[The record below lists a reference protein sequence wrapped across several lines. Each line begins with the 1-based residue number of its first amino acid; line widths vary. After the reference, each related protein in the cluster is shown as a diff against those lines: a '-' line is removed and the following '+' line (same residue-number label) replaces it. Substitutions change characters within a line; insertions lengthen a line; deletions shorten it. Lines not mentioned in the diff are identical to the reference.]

1 MSPALALLLL
11 SQVALYTTVTS
22 VKVCGRPPTTDGID
36 SSTLKRVYEV
46 GEEVTLTCEQGYLPS
61 RTPSARITCT
71 ATGEW
76 TQANLACSPKMCQI
90 PRPLQPFAKGR
101 TEAPF
106 KSVLNF
112 TCDDGYVLIGSN
124 ESRCLHDN
132 TWSHPPPLCKAVN
145 CPLPK
150 PPSDGRIVHD
160 KPLTGTA
167 TKYGQA
173 WTYECHPPKAPSYE
187 RGFCMANGS
196 VTEPPV
202 CRDVSCPVPT
212 NIPNGIITFA
222 VMRQHGYKE
231 KVRYACNEHYVLEGR
246 DEIQCQNTG
255 NWSSKP
261 VCRAPCT
268 VGIKRGRIFYNG
280 KKIWIGDLKPN
291 RVLHGEH
298 VALYCLNK
306 TGKCGYPVATTCN
319 DGNLPIPGCFEEP
332 GRMDYNLRPKTLPSE
347 ITMCASP
354 PTSSPGNVTI
364 TR

>member
-22 VKVCGRPPTTDGID
+22 AKVCSRPPTTDGID

-101 TEAPF
+101 TEVPF

-124 ESRCLHDN
+124 ETRCLHDN

-160 KPLTGTA
+160 KPLTGTT

-173 WTYECHPPKAPSYE
+173 WTYECNPPKAPSYE
-187 RGFCMANGS
+187 RGFCMANGG

-202 CRDVSCPVPT
+202 CRDVSCPIPT

-231 KVRYACNEHYVLEGR
+231 KVRYACSEHYVLEGR

-268 VGIKRGRIFYNG
+268 VGIKRGRIFYNS

-298 VALYCLNK
+298 VAFYCLNK
-306 TGKCGYPVATTCN
+306 TDKCGYPVATTCN

-332 GRMDYNLRPKTLPSE
+332 GRMDYSLRPKKLPSE
-347 ITMCASP
+347 ITMCASS